1 MAVLGS
7 IYGSL
12 GCLATVLGVFGS
24 SWEFLWEFSEHFF
37 ASAIVFLT
45 YFLELSPSLHPLA
58 WCLSCQV
65 VSALRS
71 YSFMGI
77 YFVVS
82 HFFSNFAAVIIL

>member
-1 MAVLGS
+1 MIAHVG
-7 IYGSL
+7 IVAQYTKG
-12 GCLATVLGVFGS
+12 TVPLCIPQEYYFPEQCPS
-24 SWEFLWEFSEHFF
+24 RHP
-37 ASAIVFLT
+37 SA
-45 YFLELSPSLHPLA
+45 
-58 WCLSCQV
+58 WGLSCQV